1 MQFKDIVGQ
10 QDIAD
15 RLAAAIDGGRVSHAQ
30 MLLGDLSVAMP
41 MALAYVQY
49 LCCTDRRHVEGH
61 ADSCGQCPSCK
72 KISQLQHPDLHLIF
86 PNPPNGSTS
95 VSCDDYQA
103 QYRDFLLDNHAAGS
117 LEEWHAF
124 VGTDVKTSMIRER
137 DAAHIVETLSLK
149 PYEGG
154 WRMLIIWK
162 PTAMNAAAANELLKT
177 LEEPMPQTLIML
189 VDDTDEGLLA
199 TIRSRVQI
207 AKLLPSATTRSQEET
222 ALFAPLVVGWLRMLF
237 KLKMKDLAA
246 QVDKLAALNRQ
257 QQKQMLAYVLSL
269 MRDCFLAGA
278 AGLPCTLGSGDEK
291 FDAQFP
297 KMVTVNNIESIE
309 GALDEA
315 LFAIDRNANAKITLM
330 ELSFRLSKA
339 LKKR

>member
-15 RLAAAIDGGRVSHAQ
+15 RLAAAIDSGRVSHAQ

-41 MALAYVQY
+41 MALAYLQY
-49 LCCTDRRHVEGH
+49 LCCTDRRHVDGH
-61 ADSCGQCPSCK
+61 ADSCGQCPNCK
-72 KISQLQHPDLHLIF
+72 KINQLQHPDLHLIF
-86 PNPPNGSTS
+86 PNPPNGSAS
-95 VSCDDYQA
+95 VSCADYQT
-103 QYRDFLLDNHAAGS
+103 QYRDFLLDRRASGS

-154 WRMLIIWK
+154 WRMLVIWK
-162 PTAMNAAAANELLKT
+162 PTSMNAAAANELLKT

-189 VDDTDEGLLA
+189 VDDSAEGLLA
-199 TIRSRVQI
+199 TIRSRVQTV
-207 AKLLPSATTRSQEET
+207 KLNPVAAIRNPEDS
-222 ALFAPLVVGWLRMLF
+222 ALFAPLIVGWLRLLF

-246 QVDKLAALNRQ
+246 QVDKMAALNRQ
-257 QQKQMLAYVLSL
+257 QQKQLLAYASSL
-269 MRDCFLAGA
+269 MRDCFLASA

-297 KMVTVNNIESIE
+297 KMVTVNNIEAIE
-309 GALDEA
+309 GAFDEA
-315 LFAIDRNANAKITLM
+315 MFAIERNANAKISLM
-330 ELSFRLSKA
+330 ELSFRMSKA